1 MPIEGN
7 TTWGEE
13 RPVSLEKPKTICT
26 PSPRK
31 KLQRRPIFPH
41 QKMQSKWSVCV
52 LRHFCLGFLTLK
64 ERKCQGGHGNADLYS
79 MEEKPGNFSLKSNVP
94 FVLDFFDVFLEGCCW
109 YANIAGSKPFPRTPP
124 SQGTPAKGPC
134 NPLFLSRWKTGRRR
148 SRVFAVELHSLPP
161 VGVRAYV
168 RAWVGRTKAG
178 CVCARFREGKR
189 RSGGIGP
196 GKTDDTSNTFPN
208 CVSRRQTPA
217 KAKSKNQRESLDF
230 RGRKKDNSAPL
241 KLPT

>member
-1 MPIEGN
+1 M
-7 TTWGEE
+7 
-13 RPVSLEKPKTICT
+13 
-26 PSPRK
+26 
-31 KLQRRPIFPH
+31 
-41 QKMQSKWSVCV
+41 
-52 LRHFCLGFLTLK
+52 GFLTLK

-79 MEEKPGNFSLKSNVP
+79 MEEKPGNFSLKSKVP

-124 SQGTPAKGPC
+124 SQGAPAKGPC
-134 NPLFLSRWKTGRRR
+134 NPPFPLAGEDEAGFSPSNSIPFPRL
-148 SRVFAVELHSLPP
+148 
-161 VGVRAYV
+161 AYE
-168 RAWVGRTKAG
+168 RTCEHGWDERKRG
-178 CVCARFREGKR
+178 VCARFREGKR